1 MHHSA
6 PFAAVR
12 WTNIYDPHSLIFRG
26 DIISG
31 PVAPVFGDGIRDID
45 LKALR
50 GQSSAFSHTRYW
62 MLTGEGQVGGTPA
75 HIKALR
81 QAVNLLDR
89 PDREI
94 WS

>member
-1 MHHSA
+1 
-6 PFAAVR
+6 
-12 WTNIYDPHSLIFRG
+12 
-26 DIISG
+26 
-31 PVAPVFGDGIRDID
+31 
-45 LKALR
+45 
-50 GQSSAFSHTRYW
+50 